1 MTEDKKTT
9 ATSHAAAQ
17 NSVENKADSKPEKGH
32 ESADND
38 VAGKSPVPESVHE
51 RDSALENASSGTPA
65 AASAAVEGSPAASPA
80 AVSQATAAGA
90 PASKTTESGA
100 TTENPATES
109 RAVASAVTPPGPG
122 QATPAVDTRAV
133 DSQNPAEGARA
144 ESSKA
149 ERAPEATPPSEP
161 AVNESGLAPA
171 AQKPAR
177 AADTAVKARAGS
189 EQPES
194 DASSARAPE
203 PDDADVEA
211 EAEAEAAS
219 MAAVPAQTTRVRFAD
234 LNLDKRLHKAIEAIG
249 FEFCTPIQA
258 ETLPYTLA
266 CHDLIGQAQTGTGK
280 TAAFLIT
287 AIQTM
292 LETPIP
298 DQERFASEP
307 RVLALAPTR
316 ELAMQIAKDAEELC
330 RHTGHRVVSV
340 VGGMNYDKQRDQLQN
355 EVVDI
360 LVATPGRL
368 IDFLG
373 SQDVFLDQLD
383 LLILDEADRML
394 DMGFIPDV
402 KRIIRRC
409 TPKEN
414 RQTLLFS
421 ATFNQ
426 DVLNLASMWTQGAEF
441 IEIEPQQ
448 KTAERVKQT
457 VYLVSDDDKLTVL
470 VNCLRDAAVE
480 KAIVFA
486 NRRDQCRDL
495 DEDLRNQGVK
505 VALMSGEIAQNKR
518 LKTLDQF
525 KRGDIQVLVATD
537 VAGRGIHVEGVTH
550 VFNYNLPENAEDYVH
565 RIGRTGRAGQ
575 HGISISFAGEDD
587 AFALPAIESYISQ
600 KLTTAIPEE
609 DLMMPLDK
617 PRIQRRRGRR
627 PQGGGQ
633 GGGRGRPRPRRN

>member
-1 MTEDKKTT
+1 MTQELETAEQAPVTT
-9 ATSHAAAQ
+9 
-17 NSVENKADSKPEKGH
+17 N
-32 ESADND
+32 
-38 VAGKSPVPESVHE
+38 
-51 RDSALENASSGTPA
+51 L
-65 AASAAVEGSPAASPA
+65 
-80 AVSQATAAGA
+80 
-90 PASKTTESGA
+90 
-100 TTENPATES
+100 
-109 RAVASAVTPPGPG
+109 
-122 QATPAVDTRAV
+122 
-133 DSQNPAEGARA
+133 
-144 ESSKA
+144 
-149 ERAPEATPPSEP
+149 
-161 AVNESGLAPA
+161 
-171 AQKPAR
+171 
-177 AADTAVKARAGS
+177 
-189 EQPES
+189 
-194 DASSARAPE
+194 
-203 PDDADVEA
+203 
-211 EAEAEAAS
+211 
-219 MAAVPAQTTRVRFAD
+219 AQTTSVRFAD
-234 LNLDKRLHKAIEAIG
+234 LNLDKRLQQAIASVG
-249 FEFCTPIQA
+249 FEYCTPIQA

-287 AIQTM
+287 AIQGM
-292 LETPIP
+292 LETPVP
-298 DQERFASEP
+298 DDQRFASEP

-316 ELAMQIAKDAEELC
+316 ELAMQIAKDAEQLC
-330 RHTGHRVVSV
+330 EHTGHRVVTV

-355 EVVDI
+355 EIVDI

-373 SQDVFLDQLD
+373 SQDVFLDQID

-409 TPKEN
+409 TDKDN

-426 DVLNLASMWTQGAEF
+426 DVLNLASMWTHGAEF

-457 VYLVSDDDKLTVL
+457 VYLVGADEKLPVL
-470 VNCLRDAAVE
+470 VNYLKRPEVE

-537 VAGRGIHVEGVTH
+537 VAGRGIHVEGVSH
-550 VFNYNLPENAEDYVH
+550 VFNYNLPDNAEDYVH

-575 HGISISFAGEDD
+575 HGVSISFAGEDD
-587 AFALPAIESYISQ
+587 AYALPAIESYISQ
-600 KLTTAIPEE
+600 KLTTSVPEE
-609 DLMMPLDK
+609 ELMQELEQPL
-617 PRIQRRRGRR
+617 IQRRRGRR
-627 PQGGGQ
+627 PQGSNSGGQ
-633 GGGRGRPRPRRN
+633 RGRPRQRRS

>member
-1 MTEDKKTT
+1 MTQLPENT
-9 ATSHAAAQ
+9 APQ
-17 NSVENKADSKPEKGH
+17 DG
-32 ESADND
+32 
-38 VAGKSPVPESVHE
+38 PESQTSPDEAPV
-51 RDSALENASSGTPA
+51 SQSGT
-65 AASAAVEGSPAASPA
+65 
-80 AVSQATAAGA
+80 
-90 PASKTTESGA
+90 
-100 TTENPATES
+100 
-109 RAVASAVTPPGPG
+109 
-122 QATPAVDTRAV
+122 
-133 DSQNPAEGARA
+133 
-144 ESSKA
+144 
-149 ERAPEATPPSEP
+149 
-161 AVNESGLAPA
+161 
-171 AQKPAR
+171 
-177 AADTAVKARAGS
+177 
-189 EQPES
+189 
-194 DASSARAPE
+194 
-203 PDDADVEA
+203 
-211 EAEAEAAS
+211 
-219 MAAVPAQTTRVRFAD
+219 RFAE
-234 LNLDKRLHKAIEAIG
+234 LKLDKRMLDAITSIG
-249 FEFCTPIQA
+249 FEYCTPIQA

-287 AIQTM
+287 AIQTL
-292 LETPIP
+292 LETPVP
-298 DQERFASEP
+298 DGERYASEP

-330 RHTGHRVVSV
+330 ASTGHNVVSV

-355 EVVDI
+355 EIVDI

-373 SQDVFLDQLD
+373 SQDVYLDQVD

-409 TPKEN
+409 PPKED

-457 VYLVSDDDKLTVL
+457 VYLVGEEEKLPVL
-470 VNCLRDAAVE
+470 VNYLKRPEVE

-495 DEDLRNQGVK
+495 EEDLKNQDVK

-525 KRGDIQVLVATD
+525 KEGEIQVLVATD
-537 VAGRGIHVEGVTH
+537 VAGRGIHVEGVSH
-550 VFNYNLPENAEDYVH
+550 VFNYNLPDNAEDYVH

-575 HGISISFAGEDD
+575 HGVSISFASEDD
-587 AFALPAIESYISQ
+587 AFSLPAIESYISQ
-600 KLTTAIPEE
+600 KLTTTVPDEE
-609 DLMMPLDK
+609 LMQPLEK
-617 PRIQRRRGRR
+617 PAIQRRRGARR
-627 PQGGGQ
+627 SGGGGPRGGSRGRQGQ
-633 GGGRGRPRPRRN
+633 GGRPRQRHSG